1 MTPSDVLVPG
11 ALAILF
17 VVAWFVFGLIYLTLP
32 DRPKG
37 RTGTRNRHLGLPG
50 RRPRADG
57 NRVPPLHPAVTPPRN

>member
-1 MTPSDVLVPG
+1 MTPSDVLVAG

-37 RTGTRNRHLGLPG
+37 RTGTRTRAPG
-50 RRPRADG
+50 TARSETSR
-57 NRVPPLHPAVTPPRN
+57 

>member
-1 MTPSDVLVPG
+1 MEILMTPSDVLVPG

-37 RTGTRNRHLGLPG
+37 RTGTRTGTPG
-50 RRPRADG
+50 TARSETSR
-57 NRVPPLHPAVTPPRN
+57 

>member
-37 RTGTRNRHLGLPG
+37 RTGTRNGHL
-50 RRPRADG
+50 
-57 NRVPPLHPAVTPPRN
+57 

>member
-17 VVAWFVFGLIYLTLP
+17 VVAWFVFGLIYLTRP
-32 DRPKG
+32 DRPKVVPAPAPG
-37 RTGTRNRHLGLPG
+37 HLGLPG

-57 NRVPPLHPAVTPPRN
+57 NRVPLLHPAGTPRN